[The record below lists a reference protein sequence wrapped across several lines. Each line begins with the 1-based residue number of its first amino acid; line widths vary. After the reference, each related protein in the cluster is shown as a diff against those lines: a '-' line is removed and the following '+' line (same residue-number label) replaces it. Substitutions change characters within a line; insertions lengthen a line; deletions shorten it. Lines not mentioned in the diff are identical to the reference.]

1 MSDALNLQNIQ
12 SLYDLKNALGRFSK
26 GTQESLRAA
35 ETEISRT
42 EKWLE
47 ERIQNWMREV
57 ERAKHSVEEAVSNLR
72 HCQAGG
78 YRDSDG
84 YYHQPDCSSESQALK
99 SAEQRL
105 QEFKQNLAKAQAW
118 QSRVAQVIA
127 EYRREARRLAETVDS
142 RTEKAQSFL
151 AQTAAKYESVRESE
165 HSVGGGNAT
174 LTAGSLGLDS
184 SMANPAPSQ
193 EALKGLSS
201 EESHALVQKWLHE
214 GVSVQELE
222 RLKIL
227 KAETLE
233 EDKRWT
239 YELLESKR
247 FYEATRGLWTG
258 ETPQGGDLLSL
269 IASWGQSLA
278 GGISDMSKVVQ
289 YWKNKE

>member
-1 MSDALNLQNIQ
+1 MSDALNIQNIQ
-12 SLYDLKNALGRFSK
+12 SLYDLKNALGRFAE
-26 GTQESLRAA
+26 GTQENLHAA

-57 ERAKHSVEEAVSNLR
+57 ERAQHSMEDAASNLR
-72 HCQAGG
+72 RCQASG
-78 YRDSDG
+78 YRDRDG
-84 YYHQPDCSSESQALK
+84 YYHRPDCSSESQALK

-105 QEFKQNLAKAQAW
+105 QEFKENLAKSQAW

-127 EYRREARRLAETVDS
+127 EYRREARRLAEIVES
-142 RTEKAQSFL
+142 RTEKAQTFL

-165 HSVGGGNAT
+165 RSVGVNAAMAT
-174 LTAGSLGLDS
+174 ESLGFDS
-184 SMANPAPSQ
+184 AIANPAPSQ

-201 EESHALVQKWLHE
+201 DESYALVQKWLHE

-227 KAETLE
+227 KAETLV
-233 EDKRWT
+233 EDEKLI
-239 YELLESKR
+239 YELLESRR

-258 ETPQGGDLLSL
+258 QTPQGGDLLGL
-269 IASWGQSLA
+269 ISSWAQSLA
-278 GGISDMSKVVQ
+278 GGIADMSKVVQ
-289 YWKNKE
+289 YWKDKE